1 MRSKFIRTSCTLLT
15 LGVALWGS
23 SVLADANVKISSPAD
38 GSNIK
43 AGAPLDVV
51 YEIIPSAGGGDHS
64 HIYVNG
70 KEAGILRKLKSTF
83 ALDPLPLGT
92 HTLCIKVVNKGH
104 ASTGQETCLK
114 VTAH

>member
-15 LGVALWGS
+15 LGVALWGANA
-23 SVLADANVKISSPAD
+23 LADANVKISSPTD
-38 GSNIK
+38 GSKIK
-43 AGAPLDVV
+43 AGAPLNVV
-51 YEIIPSAGGGDHS
+51 YEIIPNAGGDHS

-83 ALDPLPLGT
+83 TLDPLPPGT
-92 HTLCIKVVNKGH
+92 HALCIKVVNKGH
-104 ASTGQETCLK
+104 ASIGQDTCLK